1 MSHINALAFLL
12 KDALNDRLI
21 NPNELE
27 RAILEKLVSANEK
40 AERGFTT
47 PPPTVYQDVK
57 NEDFLNPQKLC
68 GNKVNG
74 NTCVDLLSDCL
85 INGSQGGYCADKW
98 ASLDWANGIDFSDAD
113 RGAMRKL
120 ADKLQLNSK
129 TPQDIKTELET
140 AKGGKL
146 NDSVVLALKNIQK
159 IAYPEKVSSVPVDK
173 SAVAST
179 ASVGVPMLL
188 LAVPPRIPTVS
199 NNMRGGGNSKLLYAN
214 FVRSMNN
221 LRLYGGAGEHTAE
234 AVRSSLR
241 GLVSLLHANGK
252 AIEQQDLN
260 RLNDAIDSLER
271 SESRVR
277 KADEYIRILNRALQE
292 SGVDTKSLPASVTLK
307 IIEDFGESRKKSA
320 TAVSKKITS
329 LTDIMTA
336 LEKLIAD
343 VEAIKSKSP

>member
-1 MSHINALAFLL
+1 MIKNLVSVIRGNMVANPGNSFNAL
-12 KDALNDRLI
+12 
-21 NPNELE
+21 E
-27 RAILEKLVSANEK
+27 RTILEILVSNERNSLDDLPSVAQPSK
-40 AERGFTT
+40 E
-47 PPPTVYQDVK
+47 
-57 NEDFLNPQKLC
+57 EDFLNPQKLC
-68 GNKVNG
+68 GNKVDG
-74 NTCVDLLSDCL
+74 NTCIELLVTCL
-85 INGSQGGYCADKW
+85 TNDPSCADSW

-129 TPQDIKTELET
+129 TPQEIKTELEKSKT
-140 AKGGKL
+140 PNIKI
-146 NDSVVLALKNIQK
+146 NDSVILALKNIQK
-159 IAYPEKVSSVPVDK
+159 IAYPEKASSVPVAK

-179 ASVGVPMLL
+179 ATVGPSPRFPVVPMTDRL
-188 LAVPPRIPTVS
+188 
-199 NNMRGGGNSKLLYAN
+199 RGGGNSKLLYAN

-241 GLVSLLHANGK
+241 GLVSLLQAKGK

-277 KADEYIRILNRALQE
+277 KADEYIRILNRAIQE
-292 SGVDTKSLPASVTLK
+292 TGKLPTELGVPGDVTLK
-307 IIEDFGESRKKSA
+307 IIENFSESRKRSA
-320 TAVSKKITS
+320 AAVSKKIAS
-329 LTDIMTA
+329 LTDIMTV
-336 LEKLIAD
+336 LEKLVTD

>member
-1 MSHINALAFLL
+1 MSNISRLANLL
-12 KDALNDRLI
+12 NGATAFRD
-21 NPNELE
+21 PTELE
-27 RAILEKLVSANEK
+27 RVILEKLVSANDTYDLNY
-40 AERGFTT
+40 ATQ
-47 PPPTVYQDVK
+47 PPTVYQDAT

-68 GNKVNG
+68 GTKVNG
-74 NTCVDLLSDCL
+74 NVCVDLLDQCL
-85 INGSQGGYCADKW
+85 LGGTNASCADRW

-129 TPQDIKTELET
+129 TPQKIKTELET

-159 IAYPEKVSSVPVDK
+159 IAYPEKASSVPVAK
-173 SAVAST
+173 PAVAST
-179 ASVGVPMLL
+179 ASVGAPMLL
-188 LAVPPRIPTVS
+188 VAVPARIPVVS
-199 NNMRGGGNSKLLYAN
+199 MTNQLRGGGNSKLLYAN

-277 KADEYIRILNRALQE
+277 KADEYIRILNRAFQE
-292 SGVDTKSLPASVTLK
+292 SGVDTKSLPGIVTLK
-307 IIEDFGESRKKSA
+307 IIENFGESRKKSA
-320 TAVSKKITS
+320 AAVSKKITS

-336 LEKLIAD
+336 LEKLITD
-343 VEAIKSKSP
+343 VEAIKNKP